1 MIQKLIHSYFSASRL
16 FVLSLGL
23 SLGLSQGLLS
33 GCATEPEQTTHKE
46 LDSTEKAV
54 MLIKIGNGA
63 LVEGDPTGALQNFAR
78 AEEEDADLPEL
89 HHSKALA
96 YFAKHD
102 LKRAIDSARQAVKL
116 KPNYADANN
125 TLGKLLLEAGDYK
138 DAVGPLNIAAKDPL
152 YRESFKA
159 WTNLGILNYRQ
170 NSFAQAENYLNRAVL
185 DAPNQACIALYYRG
199 HIKLRE
205 AKFDEAIHDY
215 DQATRKTCAKFG
227 EAHLALGIAYEKN
240 RQFELARKTFLE
252 IQKRYPNTKLA
263 EQALDQLRYLP

>member
-1 MIQKLIHSYFSASRL
+1 
-16 FVLSLGL
+16 
-23 SLGLSQGLLS
+23 
-33 GCATEPEQTTHKE
+33 
-46 LDSTEKAV
+46 
-54 MLIKIGNGA
+54 
-63 LVEGDPTGALQNFAR
+63 
-78 AEEEDADLPEL
+78 
-89 HHSKALA
+89 
-96 YFAKHD
+96 
-102 LKRAIDSARQAVKL
+102 
-116 KPNYADANN
+116 
-125 TLGKLLLEAGDYK
+125 
-138 DAVGPLNIAAKDPL
+138 
-152 YRESFKA
+152 
-159 WTNLGILNYRQ
+159 
-170 NSFAQAENYLNRAVL
+170 LNRAVL